1 MCDKELNPYIFKI
14 GVRSQEKEGVRSQ
27 ESGVRRKK
35 EFRSSG
41 VQESGN
47 REYNFYPNQFPNHQ
61 SPITNHQSPI
71 TNHQSPITNH
81 QLPITNHLKKKQIG
95 GSEVSNCYN
104 QT

>member
-27 ESGVRRKK
+27 ESGERRSQESGVRSQEKEGRRKK
-35 EFRSSG
+35 E
-41 VQESGN
+41 VEV
-47 REYNFYPNQFPNHQ
+47 REYNFYLNQFP
-61 SPITNHQSPI
+61 
-71 TNHQSPITNH
+71 NH
-81 QLPITNHLKKKQIG
+81 QLPITNYLKKKQIG

>member
-1 MCDKELNPYIFKI
+1 LCDKELNPYIFKI
-14 GVRSQEKEGVRSQ
+14 GVRSQESGVRSQ

-35 EFRSSG
+35 EEGRRKKEEERRKKE
-41 VQESGN
+41 VEV
-47 REYNFYPNQFPNHQ
+47 REYNFYLNQFP
-61 SPITNHQSPI
+61 
-71 TNHQSPITNH
+71 NH